1 VPASQKNAD
10 HSGKSGR
17 RQKTTGER
25 NSWVGENAKKE
36 QQTEMQAEAGQG
48 RLGRECEEVRRRREK
63 RRKENAKRAQPG
75 PDDDDDAK
83 KSPAH
88 LFVCL
93 FCFMNSSSSPG
104 LPGPSTTCF
113 SRCNPC

>member
-63 RRKENAKRAQPG
+63 RRKEKREEG
-75 PDDDDDAK
+75 PARPDDDDAK
-83 KSPAH
+83 EEPAH
-88 LFVCL
+88 LFV
-93 FCFMNSSSSPG
+93 
-104 LPGPSTTCF
+104 
-113 SRCNPC
+113 